1 MRISDWSSDVCS
13 SDLVY
18 GGTCLASER
27 PGLPAALRLLEAE
40 IARQVLPDGGHA
52 ERNPV
57 VQLEVL
63 RHFVEMRAMLAA
75 AQEESPA
82 ALQNAIDRMAPA
94 LRFFRHGDG
103 RLALFNGSCE
113 SETAYIDQVLRM
125 ADARGRAPEIGRAAS
140 RERVCPYL

>member
-18 GGTCLASER
+18 GGACLASER

-52 ERNPV
+52 ERSPV

-63 RHFVEMRAMLAA
+63 RHLVEMRAMLAA
-75 AQEESPA
+75 AKGER
-82 ALQNAIDRMAPA
+82 DRKSVVAGKIGA
-94 LRFFRHGDG
+94 RVDLGVRRFITNNKH
-103 RLALFNGSCE
+103 NK
-113 SETAYIDQVLRM
+113 T
-125 ADARGRAPEIGRAAS
+125 
-140 RERVCPYL
+140 